1 MSGCDAIVAKENKLE
16 YYRGT
21 ENSSDRHIHPKETQS
36 TCSRGWRIC
45 YSLEVLRRD
54 QRPGGHCTLAG
65 GCNPPVGHGCE
76 QGHQTWVFPRK
87 QQPCRMLVRALS
99 WAVDD
104 SLQTAP
110 ASTAAQ
116 PGGCQEHFRMS
127 VGRKTSY
134 PKRSNVHVV
143 HGEKQ
148 ANKPVQYINRNKFR
162 LETRREK
169 SQSCL

>member
-1 MSGCDAIVAKENKLE
+1 MTDTSTRRKRRALAVGAGGSATAWRCSG
-16 YYRGT
+16 GT
-21 ENSSDRHIHPKETQS
+21 
-36 TCSRGWRIC
+36 
-45 YSLEVLRRD
+45 RD
-54 QRPGGHCTLAG
+54 LGG
-65 GCNPPVGHGCE
+65 GCNPPVGCGCE
-76 QGHQTWVFPRK
+76 QGHQTWVFPGK
-87 QQPCRMLVRALS
+87 QHPCGMLLRVLS
-99 WAVDD
+99 WAVGAQPAAGGQP
-104 SLQTAP
+104 QTAP